1 MDSSPHH
8 PTPRPIELLSPARNL
23 ACGLEALHHG
33 ADAVYIGGPN
43 FGARA
48 AAGNSLEDIR
58 TLCESAHLFGAKIYL
73 TLNTILYDS
82 ELAAAEQLAWDAY
95 EAGVDA
101 LIIQDLGLL
110 NLHLPPL
117 PLHASTQ
124 MDNQSV
130 EKAQWL
136 EAAGFSQIVVAR
148 EATLATFRRISQAVK
163 TPLEA
168 FVHGALCV
176 SLSGRCFA
184 SQHCFQRSANRGCC
198 AQFCRL
204 AFDLLD
210 GQGRTIVKQK
220 YLLSLRDLNRADFL
234 EEMMDAGVSSF
245 KIEGRLK
252 DIDYVKNV
260 TARFRQEID
269 QVLRRRPHDFKRSSF
284 GTSVYE
290 FTPNVHRTFNRGF
303 TDYFFSPQPASP
315 VHSFHSPKAIGP
327 EVGRV
332 VCSFGKSFT
341 FMPHDPADPP
351 LKAGDGL
358 CFLDEEGR
366 LQGFRVNKVEGNEVF
381 PATMPRLHAGTLLH
395 RSLDFAFSR
404 LLAKPSA
411 RRTLEASLSLKEVA
425 QGYTLEIVDETGCQA
440 SVTFECPHTQAHTP
454 QRENLLRQL
463 TKLGTTSFT
472 AREVFIQT
480 QGERFI
486 PSSLLSENRRKLC
499 QALLQV
505 HQQTYLRPQRS
516 LPDHEA
522 LKKLTPKC
530 LDFTANVANS
540 QAEAFLK
547 SHGAQQVAPAYELSP
562 PQGSHVLMTCH
573 HCIRRALN
581 ACFKTDPRQAKA
593 LREPLSLRLPDGR
606 TFPLRFNCQECLMQ
620 VLSS

>member
-1 MDSSPHH
+1 MNPSPHNS
-8 PTPRPIELLSPARNL
+8 TPRPIELLSPARNL
-23 ACGLEALHHG
+23 ACGLEAIRHG

-43 FGARA
+43 FGARV
-48 AAGNSLEDIR
+48 AAGNSMEDIR
-58 TLCESAHLFGAKIYL
+58 ALCDYAHLFGAKIYL

-82 ELAAAEQLAWDAY
+82 ELAAAEQLTWEAY

-148 EATLATFRRISQAVK
+148 ETTLSTIRSISRAVK
-163 TPLEA
+163 TPIEA

-204 AFDLLD
+204 AFNLLD
-210 GQGRTIVKQK
+210 GQGRTLIKQK
-220 YLLSLRDLNRADFL
+220 YLLSLRDLNRADYL

-252 DIDYVKNV
+252 DVDYVKNV
-260 TARFRQEID
+260 TARFRQELD
-269 QVLRRRPHDFKRSSF
+269 KVLRRRPQDFKRASF
-284 GTSVYE
+284 GNPVYN
-290 FTPNVHRTFNRGF
+290 FTPNLHRTFNRGF
-303 TDYFFSPQPASP
+303 TDYFFSPEPAAP
-315 VHSFHSPKAIGP
+315 IHSFYSPKAIGP
-327 EVGRV
+327 KVGQAVHTSR
-332 VCSFGKSFT
+332 KSFT
-341 FMPHDPADPP
+341 FKPHNPAAPP
-351 LKAGDGL
+351 ITAGDGL
-358 CFLDEEGR
+358 CFLDEDGK
-366 LQGFRVNKVEGNEVF
+366 LQGFRVNKVEGNEIF
-381 PATMPRLHAGTLLH
+381 PATMPRLQAGTELH
-395 RSLDFAFSR
+395 RNLDFAFSR

-411 RRTLEASLSLKEVA
+411 RRTLEATLTLKEIA
-425 QGYTLEIVDETGCQA
+425 EGFTLEMADETGCQA
-440 SVTFECPHTQAHTP
+440 AVSFECPHTEAHTP
-454 QRENLLRQL
+454 QHENLLRQL
-463 TKLGTTSFT
+463 SKLGTTHFT
-472 AREVFIQT
+472 AREVIIQT

-486 PSSLLSENRRKLC
+486 PASLLSENRRKVC

-505 HQQTYLRPQRS
+505 HQQTYRRPQPAV
-516 LPDHEA
+516 LDHEA
-522 LKKLTPKC
+522 LKKLTPKRF
-530 LDFTANVANS
+530 DFTANVSNS

-547 SHGAQQVAPAYELSP
+547 SHGAEQVAPAYEVSP
-562 PQGSHVLMTCH
+562 PQDSHVLMTCH

-581 ACFKTDPRQAKA
+581 ACFKTQPREAKA
-593 LREPLSLRLPDGR
+593 LREPLSLQLPDGQ
-606 TFPLRFNCQECLMQ
+606 TFPLRFNCRQCLMQ